1 MMKTMLGRFTWPT
14 GLGSGEGIRQL
25 EQHGLL
31 AVQAVFGLGEDQRA
45 LVVQKLTFDLIAVVG
60 GEAVQ
65 DFQV

>member
-1 MMKTMLGRFTWPT
+1 MMSASPS
-14 GLGSGEGIRQL
+14 SGKGPRQL

-31 AVQAVFGLGEDQRA
+31 AVQAIFGLGKNQRA
-45 LVVQKLTFDLIAVVG
+45 LVVQECPFDLIAVVG